1 MKKIRMALLTAVVI
15 LGLTTVAYADAALE
29 ITPSTLLLYMK
40 HYPVEFLIIL
50 TLLLIFGILW
60 WIGRKKD

>member
-1 MKKIRMALLTAVVI
+1 MKKIRMVPLTAVVI

-40 HYPVEFLIIL
+40 YYPVEFLIIL
-50 TLLLIFGILW
+50 ALLLIFGILW
-60 WIGRKKD
+60 WIGRKKN

>member
-40 HYPVEFLIIL
+40 HYLVEFLIIL
-50 TLLLIFGILW
+50 ALLLIFCVLW

>member
-29 ITPSTLLLYMK
+29 ISLSTLLLDMK
-40 HYPVEFLIIL
+40 HYPVEFLVIAA
-50 TLLLIFGILW
+50 LLAIFCVLW